1 MIVMHSLF
9 DLIESCSVSEFQH
22 VVNLFIQ
29 DLKEKDLLISSRF
42 MCNEPHDGYNA
53 DGPSTTYYLAVEFID
68 MSQAEACWAYVESD
82 DELVKA
88 LHDPLKSSVQNS
100 SFFLYRDIL

>member
-9 DLIESCSVSEFQH
+9 DLVESCSVTEFQH
-22 VVNLFIQ
+22 SVNALARH
-29 DLKEKDLLISSRF
+29 LKEKDLLVSSRF
-42 MCNEPHDGYNA
+42 MHHEPHDGYNA
-53 DGPSTTYYLAVEFID
+53 DGPSTSYYLAMEFSD
-68 MSQAEACWAYVESD
+68 MSQAEACWTYIESD

-88 LHDPLKSSVQNS
+88 LHDPVKSSVRNS